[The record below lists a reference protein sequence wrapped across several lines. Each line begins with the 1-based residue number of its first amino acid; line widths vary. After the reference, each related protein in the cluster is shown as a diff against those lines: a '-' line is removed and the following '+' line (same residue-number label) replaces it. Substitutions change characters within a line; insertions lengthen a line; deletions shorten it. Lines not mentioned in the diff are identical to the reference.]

1 MQTEKIFPII
11 SEQLPDYVREEF
23 DTFVK
28 FIDYYYEFLDKDYQT
43 NGEESDTVTASDDFA
58 VLSSTKNLSD
68 TATAVETFDTVVD
81 YIRSYD
87 DVATAEDLTTL
98 DISKD
103 HTETLTASET
113 FSRTV
118 DYTRSYSEGQ
128 VSSDSGYIVLLD
140 TYVESNYFAE
150 DYVGDVRTF

>member
-68 TATAVETFDTVVD
+68 TATA
-81 YIRSYD
+81 
-87 DVATAEDLTTL
+87 EDLTTL

-128 VSSDSGYIVLLD
+128 VSSDTGYIVLLD